1 MKAQRCDIVEF
12 DRSFGFFELRR
23 AAARLRRAYPRLAVY
38 AIGCSVLG
46 KPLYAFRL
54 GTGEKR
60 VFVNGAFHANE
71 WITAPLVL
79 RFMEEAARAAQKGE
93 PFRGQDASELFRR
106 VTLYAVPM
114 VNPDGVELV
123 VRGLRPDHPLR
134 RELLAWN
141 GGTDDFS
148 GWKANVRGVDLNDQF
163 PAHWDVERERRAVDG
178 PGPRDYTGEAPL
190 TEPEA
195 QAIAQFTES
204 ERFDLV
210 VALHTQGREIYWNY
224 RDREPPEAEG
234 IARAL
239 GRASGYAPVKLTG
252 SDAGYKDWF
261 IDRFKRPGFT
271 VEAGWGANPLP
282 LEQLPGMYEETS
294 ALLIEALLAS
304 FRCN

>member
-1 MKAQRCDIVEF
+1 MKAQRRDVVEF
-12 DRSFGFFELRR
+12 HRPFGYFELRR
-23 AAARLRRAYPRLAVY
+23 AAARLRRAYPNLAVFS
-38 AIGCSVLG
+38 IGSSVLG

-54 GTGEKR
+54 GTGTKR

-79 RFMEEAARAAQKGE
+79 RFVEEAARAAQRGE
-93 PFRGQDASELFRR
+93 SFRGRDAAELFRR
-106 VTLYAVPM
+106 VTLDAVPM

-123 VRGLRPDHPLR
+123 VRGLGADHPLR

-141 GGTDDFS
+141 GGSDDFS
-148 GWKANVRGVDLNDQF
+148 GWKANARGVDLNDQF
-163 PAHWDVERERRAVDG
+163 PAHWDVERDRRAVDG

-195 QAIAQFTES
+195 QAIARFTEA

-210 VALHTQGREIYWNY
+210 VAMHTQGREIYWNY
-224 RDREPPEAEG
+224 RDREPLEAER

-261 IDRFKRPGFT
+261 IDRFGRPGFT
-271 VEAGWGANPLP
+271 VEAGFGANPLP
-282 LEQLPGMYEETS
+282 LAQLPGMYEETS
-294 ALLIEALLAS
+294 ALLMEALLAS
-304 FRCN
+304 LRRN